1 MLIQAYQTIQNMHQR
16 YSKLHIQHYL
26 ATSIIEQIFK
36 QVGVPMSSMK
46 ITQVDNPKEQGSFED
61 NSELEEM
68 DEEIQEE
75 SGNEDYM

>member
-1 MLIQAYQTIQNMHQR
+1 MQQR

-26 ATSIIEQIFK
+26 TTSIIEQIFK

-46 ITQVDNPKEQGSFED
+46 ITQADNSKEQESFEG

-75 SGNEDYM
+75 SGNEDFM

>member
-1 MLIQAYQTIQNMHQR
+1 
-16 YSKLHIQHYL
+16 
-26 ATSIIEQIFK
+26 
-36 QVGVPMSSMK
+36 MSSMK

-75 SGNEDYM
+75 GGNEDYM

>member
-1 MLIQAYQTIQNMHQR
+1 MHQR

-26 ATSIIEQIFK
+26 ATRIIEQIFK
-36 QVGVPMSSMK
+36 QVGVPVSSMK